1 MDISKEKI
9 KVWLKDKHNFTFI
22 LLIIVAI
29 LLRGYYFSVTD
40 NQPLWWD
47 EAGYMASAKAY
58 AGIGSYALESIRSSG
73 FSRTMSIFYLIGIE
87 NEGIIRFFGLLIPSI
102 ILLILTYILLS
113 RMYEDRRI
121 ALIGT
126 AIMVVLWENV
136 FYSNRFHTENFAL
149 IFQYIAL
156 IALIGLYNYNSKLS
170 KSWSIGTIIVSVIL
184 MFWYRPG
191 NIIFI
196 PAAIAFIAL
205 MHAPKFTNT
214 KNKKIITIASILAII
229 VLFFILLNSFA
240 ENPLVATYY
249 HPDYPISWNS
259 LNVFLGFF
267 KSPISWLPS
276 LFFYAFLIG
285 IFGALFTI
293 YLYFPQIL
301 KEPNQL
307 PHNVKGDILNVLIL
321 LSVMIGFILLIRPTA
336 FEYRWFFPL
345 LPALL
350 GFTASGVITFSD
362 WFSQKLGKKNI
373 SIFII
378 FIIVILGIYTQITI
392 IDPLAKSK
400 STSYD
405 QIKQAVIWFNE
416 NVPADE
422 IVLST
427 STPQIAYYSERETI
441 TYSSMSLE
449 EFEDFLSNHKSQY
462 LLVSVFEG
470 NPPWLIDW
478 INTNKDIL
486 TPLQAY
492 NLNGQTA
499 AIIYLVK
506 TT

>member
-1 MDISKEKI
+1 M
-9 KVWLKDKHNFTFI
+9 
-22 LLIIVAI
+22 
-29 LLRGYYFSVTD
+29 
-40 NQPLWWD
+40 
-47 EAGYMASAKAY
+47 
-58 AGIGSYALESIRSSG
+58 
-73 FSRTMSIFYLIGIE
+73 
-87 NEGIIRFFGLLIPSI
+87 
-102 ILLILTYILLS
+102 
-113 RMYEDRRI
+113 
-121 ALIGT
+121 
-126 AIMVVLWENV
+126 
-136 FYSNRFHTENFAL
+136 
-149 IFQYIAL
+149 
-156 IALIGLYNYNSKLS
+156 
-170 KSWSIGTIIVSVIL
+170 
-184 MFWYRPG
+184 
-191 NIIFI
+191 
-196 PAAIAFIAL
+196 
-205 MHAPKFTNT
+205 
-214 KNKKIITIASILAII
+214 
-229 VLFFILLNSFA
+229 
-240 ENPLVATYY
+240 
-249 HPDYPISWNS
+249 
-259 LNVFLGFF
+259 
-267 KSPISWLPS
+267 
-276 LFFYAFLIG
+276 
-285 IFGALFTI
+285 
-293 YLYFPQIL
+293 
-301 KEPNQL
+301 
-307 PHNVKGDILNVLIL
+307 IL

-405 QIKQAVIWFNE
+405 QIKQAGIWFNE

-478 INTNKDIL
+478 INTNKDRL